1 MPALFSL
8 PPEIFLQIISYLSAS
23 AISSLAR
30 TNSDANATIMPMLYR
45 KNIMEGKGSA
55 LVHLADGDHLD
66 GLRAFIH
73 SEMGFRTYERRTL
86 RTDNVFFSYDRDM
99 TIGTKTQYQSRRR
112 YQIYEHANYGPLVR
126 AVHRGAHETVDLL
139 VMMGFDPA
147 TKTDTPQRSLLAY
160 AASNGQ
166 LEITRTI
173 LDKLR
178 TTAKGCPAYFLE
190 EAVTAAATNRHPL
203 VLRYLLNNISHQV
216 RTRANTLIQELCR
229 ANLPAA
235 VVAGRTSLCQVMM
248 GWLRDVDF
256 HNSQFSGTP
265 LQLAVRNNHPTLV
278 RMLLMRG
285 ARPNAIV
292 PRMDLREGSAFTE
305 AARLGNED
313 IIEALTVA
321 GAKDNVRDS
330 RGLTAKDYLKRNKE
344 RKEQEARDRQRAREA
359 QAEQRE
365 ALARLSRAEHQFETP
380 GTINARISA
389 TCTCGSSYFRDH

>member
-30 TNSDANATIMPMLYR
+30 TSSDANATIMPMLYR

-66 GLRAFIH
+66 GLRDFIH

-86 RTDNVFFSYDRDM
+86 RTDNVFFSYDRDL

-139 VMMGFDPA
+139 
-147 TKTDTPQRSLLAY
+147 
-160 AASNGQ
+160 
-166 LEITRTI
+166 
-173 LDKLR
+173 
-178 TTAKGCPAYFLE
+178 
-190 EAVTAAATNRHPL
+190 
-203 VLRYLLNNISHQV
+203 
-216 RTRANTLIQELCR
+216 
-229 ANLPAA
+229 
-235 VVAGRTSLCQVMM
+235 VMM

-285 ARPNAIV
+285 ARPNALV

-330 RGLTAKDYLKRNKE
+330 HGLTAKDYLKRNKE